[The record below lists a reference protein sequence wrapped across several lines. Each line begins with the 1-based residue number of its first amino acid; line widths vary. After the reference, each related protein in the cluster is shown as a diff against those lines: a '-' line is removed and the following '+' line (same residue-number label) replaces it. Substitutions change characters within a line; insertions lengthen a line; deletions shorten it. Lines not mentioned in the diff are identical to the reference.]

1 MTAPLGTTPAPLVLV
16 ADIGGT
22 NTRMALARGRDLVSG
37 STTRFRN
44 AEYSGLGEIVS
55 QYLSHQDE
63 QPEKAAFAL
72 AGIIHGDQA
81 EMTNLGWKADAREIA
96 RDNRIAHV
104 HFLNDLQAQGYAVG
118 GLPASHLRT
127 IRQGQREGNTRLVIG
142 LGTGVNAAPV
152 FTTSAGQCVVPASE
166 SGHIHLPLRGQDDYN
181 LADWLVARRGIASV
195 EDVLAG
201 AGLER
206 LYSFHAEQTGVAGG
220 KDAAAI
226 LAAMET
232 GCTLAQSVGRHYVRL
247 LGQTVA
253 SLALVTLPYAGIY
266 LIGGVARAF
275 TPWLDQFG
283 FEAAFTDMGRMSA
296 LVQRFPVAMVE
307 DDYAALAGC
316 AAYLT
321 SR

>member
-1 MTAPLGTTPAPLVLV
+1 MSSTPDTKHAPLVLV

-22 NTRMALARGRDLVSG
+22 NTRMALARGGTLIADT
-37 STTRFRN
+37 TTRFRN
-44 AEYSGLGEIVS
+44 ADYSGLGDIVA
-55 QYLSHQDE
+55 QFLSRTDAK
-63 QPEKAAFAL
+63 PEKAAFAL
-72 AGIIHGDQA
+72 AGIVQGDQA
-81 EMTNLGWKADAREIA
+81 EMTNLGWKADARDIGDANGIA
-96 RDNRIAHV
+96 QV
-104 HFLNDLQAQGYAVG
+104 HFLNDLQAQGHAVAG
-118 GLPASHLRT
+118 VPENHLRT
-127 IRQGQREGNTRLVIG
+127 IRRGQPQGQTRLVIG

-152 FTTSAGQCVVPASE
+152 FPDGSGHFVVPASE
-166 SGHIHLPLRGQDDYN
+166 SGHIHLPLRGQDDYR
-181 LADWLVARRGIASV
+181 LADWLIARRGIASV

-206 LYSFHAEQTGVAGG
+206 LYSFHAEQTGMAGG
-220 KDAAAI
+220 KDAAQI
-226 LAAMET
+226 IAAMDE
-232 GCTLAQSVGRHYVRL
+232 GCTVSQTVGRHYVRL

-275 TPWLDQFG
+275 TPWLDQFD

-316 AAYLT
+316 AAYLAA
-321 SR
+321 R